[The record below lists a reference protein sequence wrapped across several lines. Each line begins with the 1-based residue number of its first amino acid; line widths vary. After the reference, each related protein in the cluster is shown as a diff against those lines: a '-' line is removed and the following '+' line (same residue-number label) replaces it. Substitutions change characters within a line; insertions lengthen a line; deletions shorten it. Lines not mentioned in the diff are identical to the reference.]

1 MDCTKFLYEETAL
14 LFEEGET
21 KFMATKADEEDGP
34 MDSRI
39 RIVHRPTSISV
50 DVDEFDSQMKN
61 TIVARIRLA
70 QKLKS

>member
-1 MDCTKFLYEETAL
+1 MDS
-14 LFEEGET
+14 
-21 KFMATKADEEDGP
+21 TKADEEDGP

-61 TIVARIRLA
+61 AIVARIRLA

>member
-1 MDCTKFLYEETAL
+1 MDFNRFLYEETAL

-21 KFMATKADEEDGP
+21 KMMGAKENEETGE

-39 RIVHRPTSISV
+39 RIVHLPTSTSI

-61 TIVARIRLA
+61 AIVARIRLA